1 MKTPRQIAGG
11 EKREERKREAVVT
24 ASEKLSEKRQQTD
37 LLTPNLTSPG
47 AAPPETE
54 LRQDNPWDTD
64 NTLNPG

>member
-37 LLTPNLTSPG
+37 LLTPDVTYPG
-47 AAPPETE
+47 HP
-54 LRQDNPWDTD
+54 
-64 NTLNPG
+64 